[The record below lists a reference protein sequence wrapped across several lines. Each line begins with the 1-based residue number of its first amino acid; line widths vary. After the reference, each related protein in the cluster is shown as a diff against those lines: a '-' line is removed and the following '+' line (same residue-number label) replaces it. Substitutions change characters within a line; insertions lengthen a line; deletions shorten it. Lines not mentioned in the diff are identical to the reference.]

1 MWEPATDIE
10 QQMREALR
18 AGRREDYFRLLSR
31 LELLLPVSGDGIS
44 APGSS
49 GSWATWSTQD
59 RTHVLAFTSES
70 ALRSCLRI
78 HAGPFRTVRFTVLSD
93 SWPDDD
99 WWLAVNPGLPIEG
112 YLPAWFV
119 SQIATGD
126 TTLPDQ
132 DMDPA
137 AYESSGPVPMDDPA
151 WPQSS
156 AASQSAASGW
166 GEPPAASPGWG
177 DSAPA
182 GTPGWG
188 EPPAAPA
195 ASSGWGEPPAPAST
209 PGWGEAP
216 AAPPAPAASSG
227 WGDSASDSGWGA
239 PPPAGPAP
247 DSTTSSGLP
256 SRAAAQ
262 AQSPGEHRYGQGYDP
277 AQSRETSSSFAADS
291 AMPPAAPAPSM
302 RSDFASPTPEP
313 STGIDPTN
321 PPPLTT
327 VVGLSEVEVEDRLAQ
342 AAALGDTETFLG
354 VLMQAWAYLPLPDDV
369 PEDARPGDAG
379 FRWFT
384 DLIDGA
390 YTATAFTTQVRLAA
404 RYGDRRYIRATFAR
418 VAQHWPGTEYSLYV
432 NPGTEVGANM
442 PGPQVT
448 ALLTWAKTKGL
459 IEAAHEMESQA
470 NRSSGKPE
478 PAAPEMMQKVVPH
491 HQVPLIL
498 ERGYDRVGGFVHRLD
513 EVSKL
518 ITPHQLYWALGLLRD
533 GGGFSSADDSVH
545 VLRWMGHRTELYRRA
560 FGGNDTDHARSQPG
574 GWVVEPLPFR
584 GDGYAPDPDGRQIAE
599 YKVDSV
605 RLPHGAAMWQIFAD
619 GSSAEIA
626 VYDADRREWT
636 KSDTRSPGDAYEH
649 SYRQEQQ
656 HA

>member
-18 AGRREDYFRLLSR
+18 AGRREDYFQLLSR

-78 HAGPFRTVRFTVLSD
+78 HAGPFRAVRFTVLSD

-119 SQIATGD
+119 SQIASGD
-126 TTLPDQ
+126 ATLPDQ

-137 AYESSGPVPMDDPA
+137 AYESSGPVPMDNPA

-156 AASQSAASGW
+156 
-166 GEPPAASPGWG
+166 
-177 DSAPA
+177 
-182 GTPGWG
+182 
-188 EPPAAPA
+188 A
-195 ASSGWGEPPAPAST
+195 ASSGWGEPPASPGWGEPPAPSGT
-209 PGWGEAP
+209 PGWGEPAPSSAPGWGEPASSGTPGWGEP
-216 AAPPAPAASSG
+216 AASAPGSAMSPGWGEPPATGAASSG
-227 WGDSASDSGWGA
+227 WGA
-239 PPPAGPAP
+239 PAPAADVP
-247 DSTTSSGLP
+247 DSTTPSGLP
-256 SRAAAQ
+256 SRAAAL
-262 AQSPGEHRYGQGYDP
+262 AQSPGERRYGQGYDED
-277 AQSRETSSSFAADS
+277 QSREMSSFAADS
-291 AMPPAAPAPSM
+291 QGAPSHAAPSMQADFPAAPTDS
-302 RSDFASPTPEP
+302 RSS
-313 STGIDPTN
+313 IDVHN

-369 PEDARPGDAG
+369 SDDARPGDND

-448 ALLTWAKTKGL
+448 ALLAWARTKGL

-470 NRSSGKPE
+470 HRSTAKPE
-478 PAAPEMMQKVVPH
+478 PSAPEMMQKVVPH
-491 HQVPLIL
+491 HQVPLVL
-498 ERGYDRVGGFVHRLD
+498 ERGYDRVGGFVHRYD

-518 ITPHQLYWALGLLRD
+518 ITPHQLYWALGLLRE

-545 VLRWMGHRTELYRRA
+545 VLRWMGHRTDLYRRA
-560 FGGNDTDHARSQPG
+560 FGGNDTEHARAQTG

-605 RLPHGAAMWQIFAD
+605 RLPHGAAMWQVFAD
-619 GSSAEIA
+619 GSSTEIA
-626 VYDADRREWT
+626 VYDADRREWM
-636 KSDTRSPGDAYEH
+636 KSDARPPGDMYEH
-649 SYRQEQQ
+649 AYRQEQQ